1 MIFDDFWDGFGLEKI
16 VYTTKPACL
25 FIGDDAERHLNLS
38 IDSMQQHYKWLTE
51 IRHGS
56 KFQIPNISINTMYIL

>member
-1 MIFDDFWDGFGLEKI
+1 MI

-25 FIGDDAERHLNLS
+25 FIGDDAERQKKTSKNLS

-51 IRHGS
+51 IRYGS
-56 KFQIPNISINTMYIL
+56 SQIPNTKYIN